1 MMFLAIS
8 RNAGDPSRFLTAE
21 AARIA
26 ELSRSGQVTR
36 ILLKTDHTGAVLL
49 MEEPDLSAAQATID
63 TLPLVSAG
71 IATFQ
76 LTSVFEPPDSDPPGS
91 RSRSTH

>member
-8 RNAGDPSRFLTAE
+8 RNAGDPSPFLAAE

-26 ELSRSGQVTR
+26 ELTRSGQVTR
-36 ILLKTDHTGAVLL
+36 LLLKTDHTGAVLL
-49 MEEPDLSAAQATID
+49 MEEPDLAAAQATVQ

-76 LTSVFEPPDSDPPGS
+76 LTSVFEPPDGD
-91 RSRSTH
+91 